1 MFAHPDANI
10 VVMMGSSSLGIF
22 AGVTLTGI
30 GSTLLL
36 EETMDKSLEE
46 LSNEKQRKFIRG

>member
-1 MFAHPDANI
+1 
-10 VVMMGSSSLGIF
+10 MGSSSLGIF